1 MSAVTYTTAKNIV
14 VWGAQQ
20 LLTNVVDCFGI
31 DKIDYIYPDGQV
43 YAKFQNIPILS
54 SVEQIAKLEDP
65 FVLVA
70 KAEGDPKVFRKIA
83 EQLEQYQ
90 INFDHIL
97 LHIAGAVFHIST
109 LIGLDRGEYT
119 DINGNIIRLAKNIVG
134 DAEIRFVGKQNLL
147 SIGTAVVLS
156 GKNSITFYGGNNI
169 CDIKRWCKFENLDL
183 ALGYSSKF
191 QTGEHCYL
199 GNRFRIECS
208 KYKTFEIGTFKNIGK
223 SHNVILGNHVL
234 VEDGVGVVGDTV
246 IGDGSIVRSHSVLKG
261 KYGKRCEIAG
271 NIAEEISDNVTW
283 TSDLQ
288 EENTDIF
295 DVYNMRDRHFM
306 NILPGIATVDICG
319 CCVSRVIVNKSI
331 KVKAGNYILQ
341 NPIQTMYADAIDI
354 SLEQIRPWLDS
365 EFRRRCTYYDIN
377 KLTWAK
383 FQESKPKADF
393 FMFDVGDIRFEYL
406 QLDAYPKVR
415 IVANVTAI
423 NTLNYLIQHGRGDLR
438 YHKVTF
444 NKIDKKEWYRLLDKF
459 IADIYALWDPA
470 RVIFVTVPTAHHYYK
485 NNEIKSFSQNILEIE
500 VEPLLKELERY
511 VKKNLSPQSMVFD
524 YTEEVFADVNAE
536 FGIMP
541 YHYRREDNIKLG
553 KAFDRML
560 EKFLYCS

>member
-1 MSAVTYTTAKNIV
+1 M
-14 VWGAQQ
+14 
-20 LLTNVVDCFGI
+20 
-31 DKIDYIYPDGQV
+31 
-43 YAKFQNIPILS
+43 
-54 SVEQIAKLEDP
+54 
-65 FVLVA
+65 
-70 KAEGDPKVFRKIA
+70 
-83 EQLEQYQ
+83 
-90 INFDHIL
+90 
-97 LHIAGAVFHIST
+97 
-109 LIGLDRGEYT
+109 
-119 DINGNIIRLAKNIVG
+119 
-134 DAEIRFVGKQNLL
+134 
-147 SIGTAVVLS
+147 
-156 GKNSITFYGGNNI
+156 
-169 CDIKRWCKFENLDL
+169 
-183 ALGYSSKF
+183 
-191 QTGEHCYL
+191 
-199 GNRFRIECS
+199 
-208 KYKTFEIGTFKNIGK
+208 
-223 SHNVILGNHVL
+223 
-234 VEDGVGVVGDTV
+234 
-246 IGDGSIVRSHSVLKG
+246 
-261 KYGKRCEIAG
+261 
-271 NIAEEISDNVTW
+271 
-283 TSDLQ
+283 
-288 EENTDIF
+288 
-295 DVYNMRDRHFM
+295 
-306 NILPGIATVDICG
+306 
-319 CCVSRVIVNKSI
+319 IVNKSI

-459 IADIYALWDPA
+459 IADIYALWDPD
-470 RVIFVTVPTAHHYYK
+470 RVIFVTVSTAHHYYK
-485 NNEIKSFSQNILEIE
+485 NNEIKSFSQNVLEIE

-511 VKKNLSPQSMVFD
+511 VKEKLSPQSIVFD